1 MQMLEGLCVRVLP
14 YKWRPLPW
22 GYTHGRHGALQV
34 HRATLHSGEQVVVK
48 VQRPGLQKLFD
59 IDLKPLQRLAEQLL
73 DAQED
78 GRDFT
83 GIYQEYA
90 SILRKEID
98 YISEGR
104 NANRCASV
112 PLVLWRHA
120 F

>member
-1 MQMLEGLCVRVLP
+1 M
-14 YKWRPLPW
+14 
-22 GYTHGRHGALQV
+22 QV
-34 HRATLHSGEQVVVK
+34 HRATLHSGEQVIVK

-59 IDLKPLQRLAEQLL
+59 IDLKPLQRLSHQL
-73 DAQED
+73 DAQQD

-90 SILRKEID
+90 NILRMEID

-112 PLVLWRHA
+112 PLVIWHHA